1 MVRLLRERN
10 EYLERS
16 RVLAGAQARAEER
29 TCIAG
34 EMHDLLGHR
43 LSLISM
49 HAGALELAA
58 GKTRPG

>member
-1 MVRLLRERN
+1 
-10 EYLERS
+10 
-16 RVLAGAQARAEER
+16 
-29 TCIAG
+29 
-34 EMHDLLGHR
+34 MHDLLGHR